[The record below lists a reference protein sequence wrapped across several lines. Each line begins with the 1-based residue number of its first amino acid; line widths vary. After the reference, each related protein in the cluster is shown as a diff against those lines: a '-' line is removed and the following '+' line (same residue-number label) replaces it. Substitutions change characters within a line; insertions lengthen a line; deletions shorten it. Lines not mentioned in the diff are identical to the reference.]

1 MTTGHRADSSQNNS
15 PHSDIELQGSGLAA
29 RIRDGECFGV
39 VGIVGCKDFLFI
51 ALIDSGGD
59 VDRTAGAVSPRWC
72 NTLIVT

>member
-15 PHSDIELQGSGLAA
+15 THSDIELQGSGLAA

-59 VDRTAGAVSPRWC
+59 KTAGADSPRWC